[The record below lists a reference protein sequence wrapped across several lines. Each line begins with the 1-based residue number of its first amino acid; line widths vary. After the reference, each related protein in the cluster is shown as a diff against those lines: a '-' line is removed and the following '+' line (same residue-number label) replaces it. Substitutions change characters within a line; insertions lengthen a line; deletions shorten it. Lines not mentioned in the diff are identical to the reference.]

1 MGNCYNNEDS
11 DKDIFSDASPLEGNN
26 SRKKLTKIDSNID
39 LKENLNNLIINN
51 NNNNLNVIEIQNNDF
66 NSLSKIKL
74 KLTIKQSKNLP
85 EGKEYIINSF
95 GLLINNENK
104 AKDGLTIFGDAN
116 VIK

>member
-1 MGNCYNNEDS
+1 MGNCYNYEDS
-11 DKDIFSDASPLEGNN
+11 DKDIFS
-26 SRKKLTKIDSNID
+26 D
-39 LKENLNNLIINN
+39 LKENLNNLIIN

-85 EGKEYIINSF
+85 EGKEFIINSF

>member
-1 MGNCYNNEDS
+1 MGNCYNYEDS

-39 LKENLNNLIINN
+39 LKENLNNLIIN

-95 GLLINNENK
+95 GLQDAKNDK
-104 AKDGLTIFGDAN
+104 KDGIIIFGDNN
-116 VIK
+116 VS

>member
-1 MGNCYNNEDS
+1 MGNCYNYEDS

-51 NNNNLNVIEIQNNDF
+51 NNNLNVIEIQNNDF

-85 EGKEYIINSF
+85 EGKEY
-95 GLLINNENK
+95 NNENK

>member
-1 MGNCYNNEDS
+1 MGNCYNYEDS

-39 LKENLNNLIINN
+39 LKENLNNLIIN

-95 GLLINNENK
+95 GLQDSKNNN
-104 AKDGLTIFGDAN
+104 KDGIIIFGDNN
-116 VIK
+116 VS

>member
-1 MGNCYNNEDS
+1 MGNCYNYEDS
-11 DKDIFSDASPLEGNN
+11 DKDILSDASPLEGNN

-39 LKENLNNLIINN
+39 LKENLNNLITN

-85 EGKEYIINSF
+85 EGKEYIINSL
-95 GLLINNENK
+95 GLIDSKNK
-104 AKDGLTIFGDAN
+104 YNDGLTIFGDNN
-116 VIK
+116 VINI